1 MAVTQTT
8 KGVHLDGSVNRVVRD
23 AKRNIKEKKNDELVV
38 KLSRRSVLNEPEH
51 ILKEHHGMV
60 LGFEY

>member
-8 KGVHLDGSVNRVVRD
+8 KGVNNASSDNREVRHT
-23 AKRNIKEKKNDELVV
+23 KRNIKEKKNDELVV